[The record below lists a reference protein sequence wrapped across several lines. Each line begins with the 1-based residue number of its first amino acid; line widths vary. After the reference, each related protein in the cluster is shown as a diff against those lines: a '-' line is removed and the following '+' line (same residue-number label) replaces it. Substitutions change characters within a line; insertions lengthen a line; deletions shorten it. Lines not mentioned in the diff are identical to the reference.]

1 MNHDVF
7 SRNVV
12 DFVMIM
18 VFGILVVV
26 KPAIIPFENRMWWH
40 SGENGW
46 G

>member
-1 MNHDVF
+1 MNRDVF

-26 KPAIIPFENRMWWH
+26 KPSIIPFENRMRRH
-40 SGENGW
+40 SGENG
-46 G
+46 GG